1 MSAVTT
7 VCSPRTNSYAWA
19 VGLPLLALALP
30 LLGWQMAA
38 GQRIGI
44 APAVFLPFHTLA
56 EVFAV
61 VVAAMV
67 FITGWHVH
75 DEKRPTVSV
84 VLACAFLAVAILDFA
99 HLMSYVGMADF
110 ITENTHHKAI
120 VFWLAARYVAAGA
133 LLAYALMPQQPLARR
148 RRGWYLGASLGFAA
162 AMLYV
167 GIWRP
172 EWVPA
177 TFIEGEGLTPFK
189 VAMENGV
196 VLLHLMTLG
205 LLYWRRAEFCGPSLN
220 ALFFAVALMLVSEL
234 FFHIYSRVTDL
245 ANVLGHAYKVLA
257 YMFLYRAIFLDS
269 VMAPIVRLRQARGAV
284 EESERRHR
292 ELLETAPDAI
302 MVVDAQGVIQM
313 VNERLEQ
320 MFGYARSELL
330 GMKMEIL
337 MTERHK
343 ARHPDQRSAFT
354 DSPYAPAMTNRPDLT
369 GQRKDG
375 SEMPLDI
382 ALSTFHSDAGLQVTA
397 FIRDVTERRRLE
409 ADLRHQ
415 ATHDALTH
423 LPNRVLFQDRLTQA
437 MVQARRHDRLVAVI
451 LLDLDN
457 FKAINDGW
465 GHNYGDLL
473 LGDAARR
480 LTAVLRPDDTV
491 ARMGGDEFVLLLS
504 DLGHVE
510 DVGQVADKIIRVF
523 AEPFRIG
530 ENEVF
535 ISASLGIT
543 VFPSDGEDVTT
554 LLRNA
559 DVAMYRAKSEGRG
572 GIRYY
577 TPDLNT
583 RMRENLL
590 LQTYLRRA
598 VEEGQLQ
605 LHYQPQI
612 EIATNRICGVEALLR
627 WHHEEL
633 GEVSPARFIPVA
645 EANGLVVPI
654 GGWVLNTACR
664 QIKAWQDAGVPT
676 RVAVNLSAHQFRYG
690 NLVDV
695 VKAALAESGASP
707 DMLELEL
714 TESALMDD
722 PKAAAQV
729 LADLEN
735 LGVTI
740 AIDDFG
746 TGYSSLAYLK
756 MFPIHKLK
764 IDRSFVKDVA
774 RDPDDAA
781 IVRGLVGLAHSL
793 GMRVIAE
800 GVEIE
805 SQRDTLAG
813 LDCDEYQGWLH
824 SRAVPAEECFRM
836 LIENCQAEDRCF
848 VQL

>member
-7 VCSPRTNSYAWA
+7 VCTPRTSSYAWVA
-19 VGLPLLALALP
+19 GLSLLALAIP
-30 LLGWQMAA
+30 LLGWQMTAEHPV
-38 GQRIGI
+38 GI
-44 APAVFLPFHTLA
+44 APAVFLTFHTLA

-84 VLACAFLAVAILDFA
+84 MLACAFLAVAILDFA

-110 ITENTHHKAI
+110 ITENSPHKSI
-120 VFWLAARYVAAGA
+120 IFWQAARYVAAGA
-133 LLAYALMPQQPLARR
+133 LLAYALMPQQPLDRR
-148 RRGWYLGASLGFAA
+148 MRGWYLGASLGFVLAL
-162 AMLYV
+162 LYV

-172 EWVPA
+172 EWVPN
-177 TFIEGEGLTPFK
+177 TFIDGTGLTPFK
-189 VAMENGV
+189 LAMENGV
-196 VLLHLMTLG
+196 VALHLLTLG
-205 LLYWRRAEFCGPSLN
+205 LLYWRRGEFCGPSLN
-220 ALFFAVALMLVSEL
+220 ALFFAVALMLASEV
-234 FFHIYSRVTDL
+234 FFLVYIRVTDL

-269 VMAPIVRLRQARGAV
+269 VLAPIVRLRQARSAV

-302 MVVDAQGVIQM
+302 MVVDGQGIIQM

-337 MTERHK
+337 VAGRYK
-343 ARHPDQRSAFT
+343 ARHDDQRSSFT
-354 DSPYAPAMTNRPDLT
+354 DSPYARPMANKPDLA

-375 SEMPLDI
+375 SEVPLDI
-382 ALSTFHSDAGLQVTA
+382 ALSTFQSDAGLQVTT
-397 FIRDVTERRRLE
+397 FIRDVTERRRME

-465 GHNYGDLL
+465 GHNYGDLF
-473 LGDAARR
+473 LGEVAGR
-480 LTAVLRPDDTV
+480 LTTVLRPDDMV
-491 ARMGGDEFVLLLS
+491 ARLGGDEFVLLLS
-504 DLGHVE
+504 NPGCVE
-510 DVGQVADKIIRVF
+510 DVGQVADKIVRLF
-523 AEPFRIG
+523 AEPFRIE

-535 ISASLGIT
+535 VSASLGVT
-543 VFPSDGEDVTT
+543 VFPADGEDVTT

-577 TPDLNT
+577 TRDLNT

-590 LQTYLRRA
+590 LQTDLRRA
-598 VEEGQLQ
+598 LENGQLQ
-605 LHYQPQI
+605 LHYQAQI
-612 EIATNRICGVEALLR
+612 EMSTSRISGVEALLR
-627 WHHEEL
+627 WIHDEL
-633 GEVSPARFIPVA
+633 GDVSPARFIPVA
-645 EANGLVVPI
+645 EASGLIVPI
-654 GGWVLNTACR
+654 GSWVINTACC
-664 QIKAWQDAGVPT
+664 QIRAWQDAGMPT
-676 RVAVNLSAHQFRYG
+676 KVAVNLSAHQFRYG
-690 NLVDV
+690 CLVDV
-695 VKAALAESGASP
+695 VKTALSESGAAPSL
-707 DMLELEL
+707 LELEL

-722 PKAAAQV
+722 PKAAALV
-729 LADLEN
+729 LGELEN

-756 MFPIHKLK
+756 MFSLHKLK

-774 RDPDDAA
+774 HDPDDAA
-781 IVRGLVGLAHSL
+781 IVGGLVSLAHSL
-793 GMRVIAE
+793 GMWVVAE
-800 GVEIE
+800 GVETE
-805 SQRDTLAG
+805 DQRTSLARLG
-813 LDCDEYQGWLH
+813 CNAFQGWLH

-836 LIENCQAEDRCF
+836 LIENCQVEDRCF